1 MLPTSYRRENAKT
14 ENEAEED
21 MLLVPTYL
29 TKKKIFI
36 FLFYYFCLQ
45 TTPNQVYMHIHTYMF
60 LGNKLFFSICS

>member
-36 FLFYYFCLQ
+36 FLFYYFYLQ
-45 TTPNQVYMHIHTYMF
+45 TTPNQVYMHIHTYMYIH
-60 LGNKLFFSICS
+60 SHV